1 MDVFKDVGA
10 NDCVQVGVHE
20 IKYQVYV
27 SVVLGTDHI
36 LEADDVFMS
45 RQFLQENDLS
55 KSALCISRILE
66 CIKVFFQCHDLFG
79 SFVNGLPHNTVG
91 SLA

>member
-45 RQFLQENDLS
+45 RQFLQEDDLS
-55 KSALCISRILE
+55 KSALCVSRILK
-66 CIKVFFQCHDLFG
+66 CIKVFL
-79 SFVNGLPHNTVG
+79 
-91 SLA
+91 